1 MVCMWTGK
9 NDSKTQRVDADFLKG
24 EKIPLLKQKRI
35 RVDGALNTDRPS
47 GKINENNDLH

>member
-24 EKIPLLKQKRI
+24 EKIPFKQKRI
-35 RVDGALNTDRPS
+35 RVDGALNTDWPS